1 MHFLWSANK
10 QRWPFVSANEL
21 EGLSTT
27 LSLLLKGEMTIE
39 MRMPYSSNATFLV
52 SITDQENTLKAI
64 YKPLR
69 GEKPLWDFEP
79 GLHRREVAA
88 YLLSEAIGLK
98 FVPPTILRDGPHG
111 EGSVQLLIDADPNE
125 HYFTIFEQRQD
136 LHDQFRAMCAFDIVA
151 NNTDRKSGHVLVD
164 KDSRVWGIDHG
175 LCFAQ
180 DFKIRT
186 VIWEFG
192 GEELSSGLL
201 NAIKPL
207 VTSVPLEVATLLTE
221 QEVMAISERAKWLI
235 DGAAFPV
242 DPSGR
247 HYPWPLV

>member
-1 MHFLWSANK
+1 M
-10 QRWPFVSANEL
+10 Q
-21 EGLSTT
+21 
-27 LSLLLKGEMTIE
+27 IE

-52 SITDQENTLKAI
+52 SITLQDKTVQAI
-64 YKPLR
+64 YKPMR
-69 GEKPLWDFEP
+69 GEKPLWDFAP

-88 YLLSEAIGLK
+88 YRLSEAMGLNC
-98 FVPPTILRDGPHG
+98 VPPTVLRDGPNG
-111 EGSVQLLIDADPNE
+111 EGSVQLLIEANPDE
-125 HYFTIFEQRQD
+125 HYFTLFEQRQD
-136 LHDQFRAMCAFDIVA
+136 LHDQFRAMCALDIVA

-164 KDSRVWGIDHG
+164 KDQHVWGIDHG
-175 LCFAQ
+175 LCFAE

-192 GEELSSGLL
+192 GEVLPQSIRQTVE
-201 NAIKPL
+201 PL
-207 VTSVPLEVATLLTE
+207 ITNVPLEVATLLTT
-221 QEVMAISERAKWLI
+221 QEVLAISERAKWLI

>member
-1 MHFLWSANK
+1 
-10 QRWPFVSANEL
+10 VSTNEL
-21 EGLSTT
+21 NN
-27 LSLLLKGEMTIE
+27 SLATINHLLRGEMQLE

-52 SITDQENTLKAI
+52 SITLQDKTVQAI
-64 YKPLR
+64 YKPMR
-69 GEKPLWDFEP
+69 GEKPLWDFAP

-88 YLLSEAIGLK
+88 YRLSEAMGLNC
-98 FVPPTILRDGPHG
+98 VPPTVLRDGPNG
-111 EGSVQLLIDADPNE
+111 EGSVQLLIEANPDE
-125 HYFTIFEQRQD
+125 HYFTLFEQRQD
-136 LHDQFRAMCAFDIVA
+136 LHDQFRAMCALDIVA

-164 KDSRVWGIDHG
+164 KDQHVWGIDHG
-175 LCFAQ
+175 LCFAE

-192 GEELSSGLL
+192 GEVLPESIRQ
-201 NAIKPL
+201 AVEPL
-207 VTSVPLEVATLLTE
+207 ITNVPLEVATLLTT
-221 QEVMAISERAKWLI
+221 QEVLAISERAKWLV

>member
-1 MHFLWSANK
+1 
-10 QRWPFVSANEL
+10 
-21 EGLSTT
+21 
-27 LSLLLKGEMTIE
+27 

-52 SITDQENTLKAI
+52 SITLQDKTVQAI
-64 YKPLR
+64 YKPMR
-69 GEKPLWDFEP
+69 GEKPLWDFAP

-88 YLLSEAIGLK
+88 YRLSEAMGLNC
-98 FVPPTILRDGPHG
+98 VPPTVLRDGPNG
-111 EGSVQLLIDADPNE
+111 EGSVQLLIEANPDE
-125 HYFTIFEQRQD
+125 HYFTLFEQRQD
-136 LHDQFRAMCAFDIVA
+136 LHDQFRAMCALDIVA

-164 KDSRVWGIDHG
+164 KDQHVWGIDHG
-175 LCFAQ
+175 LCFAE

-192 GEELSSGLL
+192 GEVLPESIRQ
-201 NAIKPL
+201 AIEPL
-207 VTSVPLEVATLLTE
+207 ITNVPLEVATLLTT
-221 QEVMAISERAKWLI
+221 QEVLAISERAKWLI

>member
-1 MHFLWSANK
+1 
-10 QRWPFVSANEL
+10 
-21 EGLSTT
+21 
-27 LSLLLKGEMTIE
+27 MTIE

-221 QEVMAISERAKWLI
+221 QEVVAISERAKWLI

>member
-1 MHFLWSANK
+1 M
-10 QRWPFVSANEL
+10 SANEL
-21 EGLSTT
+21 DNPSETI
-27 LSLLLKGEMTIE
+27 SLLLRGEMTIE
-39 MRMPYSSNATFLV
+39 SRLPYSSNATFLV
-52 SITDQENTLKAI
+52 SITDQEKSLKAI
-64 YKPLR
+64 YKPMR

-88 YLLSEAIGLK
+88 YRLAEAIGLH

-111 EGSVQLLIDADPNE
+111 EGSVQLWIESNIDE

-164 KDSRVWGIDHG
+164 KDSRIWGIDHG
-175 LCFAQ
+175 VCFSE
-180 DFKIRT
+180 DFKLRT

-192 GEELSSGLL
+192 GESISETLL
-201 NAIKPL
+201 DAIKPL
-207 VTSVPLEVATLLTE
+207 ITNVPLDIAALLSE
-221 QEVMAISERAKWLI
+221 QEIVAINERTKWLV
-235 DGAAFPV
+235 DGARFPV

>member
-1 MHFLWSANK
+1 MST
-10 QRWPFVSANEL
+10 NEL
-21 EGLSTT
+21 EDATQLEI
-27 LSLLLKGEMTIE
+27 LLRGEIAIV
-39 MRMPYSSNATFLV
+39 MRMPYSSNATYLV
-52 SITDQENTLKAI
+52 SVTLDDKSVQAI
-64 YKPLR
+64 YKPMR

-88 YLLSEAIGLK
+88 YRLSQAMGLCC
-98 FVPPTILRDGPHG
+98 VPITILRDGPSG
-111 EGSVQLLIDADPNE
+111 EGSLQLLIESNPDE

-164 KDSRVWGIDHG
+164 KNSHVWGIDHG
-175 LCFAQ
+175 VCFSE
-180 DFKIRT
+180 DFKLRT

-192 GEELSSGLL
+192 GEDITQQLL
-201 NAIKPL
+201 EKIKPL
-207 VTSVPLEVATLLTE
+207 TEAVPLEVATLLSA
-221 QEVMAISERAKWLI
+221 QEVVAISERAKWLVE
-235 DGAAFPV
+235 GARFPV

>member
-1 MHFLWSANK
+1 MQL
-10 QRWPFVSANEL
+10 
-21 EGLSTT
+21 
-27 LSLLLKGEMTIE
+27 E

-52 SITDQENTLKAI
+52 SITLQDKTVQAI
-64 YKPLR
+64 YKPMR
-69 GEKPLWDFEP
+69 GEKPLWDFAP

-88 YLLSEAIGLK
+88 YRLSEAMGLNC
-98 FVPPTILRDGPHG
+98 VPPTVLRDGPNG
-111 EGSVQLLIDADPNE
+111 EGSVQLLIEANPDE
-125 HYFTIFEQRQD
+125 HYFTLFEQRQD
-136 LHDQFRAMCAFDIVA
+136 LHDQFRAMCALDIVA

-164 KDSRVWGIDHG
+164 KDQHVWGIDHG
-175 LCFAQ
+175 LCFAE

-192 GEELSSGLL
+192 GEVLPESIHQ
-201 NAIKPL
+201 AVEPL
-207 VTSVPLEVATLLTE
+207 ITNVPLEVATLLTT
-221 QEVMAISERAKWLI
+221 QEVLAISERAKWLI

>member
-1 MHFLWSANK
+1 
-10 QRWPFVSANEL
+10 
-21 EGLSTT
+21 
-27 LSLLLKGEMTIE
+27 
-39 MRMPYSSNATFLV
+39 MRMPYSSNSTFLV
-52 SITDQENTLKAI
+52 SIIDKGELVKAI
-64 YKPLR
+64 YKPMR

-88 YLLSEAIGLK
+88 YRLAEAMGLH
-98 FVPPTILRDGPHG
+98 FVPPTILRDGPQG
-111 EGSVQLLIDADPNE
+111 EGSVQLLIEANPDE
-125 HYFTIFEQRQD
+125 HYFAIFEERQE

-192 GEELSSGLL
+192 GEAISESLL
-201 NAIKPL
+201 EKIEPL
-207 VTSVPLEVATLLTE
+207 TQTVPLEVATLLNE
-221 QEVMAISERAKWLI
+221 QEVIAITERAKWLL
-235 DGAAFPV
+235 DGARFPV

>member
-1 MHFLWSANK
+1 
-10 QRWPFVSANEL
+10 VSTNEL
-21 EGLSTT
+21 NN
-27 LSLLLKGEMTIE
+27 SLATINHLLRGEMQIE

-52 SITDQENTLKAI
+52 SITLQDKTVQAI
-64 YKPLR
+64 YKPMR
-69 GEKPLWDFEP
+69 GEKPLWDFAP

-88 YLLSEAIGLK
+88 YRLSEAMGLNC
-98 FVPPTILRDGPHG
+98 VPPTVLRDGPNG
-111 EGSVQLLIDADPNE
+111 EGSVQLLIEANPDE
-125 HYFTIFEQRQD
+125 HYFTLFEQRQD
-136 LHDQFRAMCAFDIVA
+136 LHDQFRAMCALDIVA

-164 KDSRVWGIDHG
+164 KDQHVWGIDHG
-175 LCFAQ
+175 LCFAE

-192 GEELSSGLL
+192 GEVLPESIRQ
-201 NAIKPL
+201 AVEPL
-207 VTSVPLEVATLLTE
+207 VTNVPLEVATLLTT
-221 QEVMAISERAKWLI
+221 QEVLAISERAKWLI

>member
-1 MHFLWSANK
+1 MQL
-10 QRWPFVSANEL
+10 
-21 EGLSTT
+21 
-27 LSLLLKGEMTIE
+27 E

-52 SITDQENTLKAI
+52 SITLQDKTVQAI
-64 YKPLR
+64 YKPMR
-69 GEKPLWDFEP
+69 GEKPLWDFAP

-88 YLLSEAIGLK
+88 YRLSEAMGLNC
-98 FVPPTILRDGPHG
+98 VPPTVLRDGPNG
-111 EGSVQLLIDADPNE
+111 EGSVQLLIEANPDE
-125 HYFTIFEQRQD
+125 HYFTLFEQRQD
-136 LHDQFRAMCAFDIVA
+136 LHDQFRAMCALDIVA

-164 KDSRVWGIDHG
+164 KDQRVWGIDHG
-175 LCFAQ
+175 LCFAE

-192 GEELSSGLL
+192 GEVLPESIRQ
-201 NAIKPL
+201 AVEPL
-207 VTSVPLEVATLLTE
+207 ITNVPLEVATLLTT
-221 QEVMAISERAKWLI
+221 QEVLAISERAKWLV

>member
-1 MHFLWSANK
+1 
-10 QRWPFVSANEL
+10 
-21 EGLSTT
+21 
-27 LSLLLKGEMTIE
+27 
-39 MRMPYSSNATFLV
+39 MRMPYSSNSTFLV
-52 SITDQENTLKAI
+52 SIIDKGELVKAI
-64 YKPLR
+64 YKPMR

-88 YLLSEAIGLK
+88 YLLAEAMGLH

-111 EGSVQLLIDADPNE
+111 EGSVQLLIEANPDE
-125 HYFTIFEQRQD
+125 HYFAIFEERQE

-192 GEELSSGLL
+192 GEAIAESLL
-201 NAIKPL
+201 EKIEPL
-207 VTSVPLEVATLLTE
+207 TQTVPLEVATLLNE
-221 QEVMAISERAKWLI
+221 QEVIAITERAKWLL
-235 DGAAFPV
+235 DGARFPV

>member
-1 MHFLWSANK
+1 
-10 QRWPFVSANEL
+10 
-21 EGLSTT
+21 
-27 LSLLLKGEMTIE
+27 

-192 GEELSSGLL
+192 GEELSNGLL

-221 QEVMAISERAKWLI
+221 QEVVAISERAKWLI

>member
-1 MHFLWSANK
+1 
-10 QRWPFVSANEL
+10 
-21 EGLSTT
+21 
-27 LSLLLKGEMTIE
+27 

-52 SITDQENTLKAI
+52 SIIDHDETVKAI
-64 YKPLR
+64 YKPMR

-88 YLLSEAIGLK
+88 YRLAESMGLH

-111 EGSVQLLIDADPNE
+111 EGSVQLLIEASPDE
-125 HYFTIFEQRQD
+125 HYFAIFEERQE

-164 KDSRVWGIDHG
+164 KASRVWGIDHG

-192 GEELSSGLL
+192 GEAIEQSLL
-201 NAIKPL
+201 KKIEPL
-207 VTSVPLEVATLLTE
+207 IQTVPLEVATLLNE
-221 QEVMAISERAKWLI
+221 QEVVAITERAKWLL
-235 DGAAFPV
+235 DGAKFPV

>member
-1 MHFLWSANK
+1 MST
-10 QRWPFVSANEL
+10 NEL
-21 EGLSTT
+21 NN
-27 LSLLLKGEMTIE
+27 SLATINHLLRGEMQIE

-52 SITDQENTLKAI
+52 SITLQDKTVQAI
-64 YKPLR
+64 YKPMR
-69 GEKPLWDFEP
+69 GEKPLWDFAP

-88 YLLSEAIGLK
+88 YRLSEAMGLNC
-98 FVPPTILRDGPHG
+98 VPPTVLRDGPNG
-111 EGSVQLLIDADPNE
+111 EGSVQLLIEANPDE
-125 HYFTIFEQRQD
+125 HYFTLFEQRQD
-136 LHDQFRAMCAFDIVA
+136 LHDQFRAMCALDIVA

-164 KDSRVWGIDHG
+164 KDQHVWGIDHG
-175 LCFAQ
+175 LCFAE

-192 GEELSSGLL
+192 GEVLPESIRQ
-201 NAIKPL
+201 AVEPL
-207 VTSVPLEVATLLTE
+207 ITNVPLEVATLLTT
-221 QEVMAISERAKWLI
+221 QEVLAISERAKWLI

>member
-1 MHFLWSANK
+1 
-10 QRWPFVSANEL
+10 VSANEL
-21 EGLSTT
+21 EGSSTT

-192 GEELSSGLL
+192 GEELSNGLL

>member
-1 MHFLWSANK
+1 MST
-10 QRWPFVSANEL
+10 NEL
-21 EGLSTT
+21 EDAAQLEI
-27 LSLLLKGEMTIE
+27 LLRGEIAIV
-39 MRMPYSSNATFLV
+39 MRMPYSSNATYLV
-52 SITDQENTLKAI
+52 SVTLDDKSVQAI
-64 YKPLR
+64 YKPMR

-88 YLLSEAIGLK
+88 YRLSQALGLHC
-98 FVPPTILRDGPHG
+98 VPITILRDGPSG
-111 EGSVQLLIDADPNE
+111 EGSLQLLIESNPDE

-164 KDSRVWGIDHG
+164 KNSHVWGIDHG
-175 LCFAQ
+175 VCFSE
-180 DFKIRT
+180 DFKLRT

-192 GEELSSGLL
+192 GEDITPQLL
-201 NAIKPL
+201 EKIKPL
-207 VTSVPLEVATLLTE
+207 IETVPLEVATLLSS
-221 QEVMAISERAKWLI
+221 QEVVAISDRAKWLVE
-235 DGAAFPV
+235 GARFPV

>member
-1 MHFLWSANK
+1 MQL
-10 QRWPFVSANEL
+10 
-21 EGLSTT
+21 
-27 LSLLLKGEMTIE
+27 E

-52 SITDQENTLKAI
+52 SITLQDKTVQAI
-64 YKPLR
+64 YKPMR
-69 GEKPLWDFEP
+69 GEKPLWDFAP

-88 YLLSEAIGLK
+88 YRLSEAMGLNC
-98 FVPPTILRDGPHG
+98 VPPTVLRDGPNG
-111 EGSVQLLIDADPNE
+111 EGSVQLLIEANPDE
-125 HYFTIFEQRQD
+125 HYFTLFEQRQD
-136 LHDQFRAMCAFDIVA
+136 LHDQFRAMCALDIVA

-164 KDSRVWGIDHG
+164 KDQHVWGIDHG
-175 LCFAQ
+175 LCFAE

-192 GEELSSGLL
+192 GEVLQESIRQ
-201 NAIKPL
+201 AVEPL
-207 VTSVPLEVATLLTE
+207 ITNVPLEVATLLTT
-221 QEVMAISERAKWLI
+221 QEVLAISERAKWLI

>member
-1 MHFLWSANK
+1 M
-10 QRWPFVSANEL
+10 Q
-21 EGLSTT
+21 
-27 LSLLLKGEMTIE
+27 IE

-52 SITDQENTLKAI
+52 SITLQDKTVQAI
-64 YKPLR
+64 YKPMR
-69 GEKPLWDFEP
+69 GEKPLWDFAP

-88 YLLSEAIGLK
+88 YRLSEAMGLNC
-98 FVPPTILRDGPHG
+98 VPPTVLRDGPNG
-111 EGSVQLLIDADPNE
+111 EGSVQLLIEANPDE
-125 HYFTIFEQRQD
+125 HYFTLFEQRQD
-136 LHDQFRAMCAFDIVA
+136 LHDQFRAMCALDIVA

-164 KDSRVWGIDHG
+164 KDQHVWGIDHG
-175 LCFAQ
+175 LCFAE

-192 GEELSSGLL
+192 GEVLPESIRQ
-201 NAIKPL
+201 AVEPL
-207 VTSVPLEVATLLTE
+207 ITNVPLEVATLLTT
-221 QEVMAISERAKWLI
+221 QEVLAISERAKWLI

>member
-1 MHFLWSANK
+1 MST
-10 QRWPFVSANEL
+10 NEL
-21 EGLSTT
+21 EDAAQLEI
-27 LSLLLKGEMTIE
+27 LLRGEIAIV
-39 MRMPYSSNATFLV
+39 MRMPYSSNATYLV
-52 SITDQENTLKAI
+52 SVTLDDKSVQAI
-64 YKPLR
+64 YKPMR

-88 YLLSEAIGLK
+88 YRLSQAMGLHC
-98 FVPPTILRDGPHG
+98 VPITILRDGPSG
-111 EGSVQLLIDADPNE
+111 EGSLQLLIESNPDE

-164 KDSRVWGIDHG
+164 KNSHVWGIDHG
-175 LCFAQ
+175 VCFSE
-180 DFKIRT
+180 DFKLRT

-192 GEELSSGLL
+192 GEDITPQLL
-201 NAIKPL
+201 EKIKPL
-207 VTSVPLEVATLLTE
+207 IETVPLEVATLLNS
-221 QEVMAISERAKWLI
+221 QEVAAISERAKWLVE
-235 DGAAFPV
+235 GARFPV

>member
-1 MHFLWSANK
+1 MST
-10 QRWPFVSANEL
+10 NEL
-21 EGLSTT
+21 EDATQLEI
-27 LSLLLKGEMTIE
+27 LLRGEIAIV
-39 MRMPYSSNATFLV
+39 MRMPYSSNATYLV
-52 SITDQENTLKAI
+52 SVTLDDKSVQAI
-64 YKPLR
+64 YKPMR

-88 YLLSEAIGLK
+88 YRLSQAMGLCC
-98 FVPPTILRDGPHG
+98 VPITILRDGPSG
-111 EGSVQLLIDADPNE
+111 EGSLQLLIESNPDE

-164 KDSRVWGIDHG
+164 KNSHVWGIDHG
-175 LCFAQ
+175 VCFSE
-180 DFKIRT
+180 DFKLRT

-192 GEELSSGLL
+192 GEDITQQLL
-201 NAIKPL
+201 EKIKPL
-207 VTSVPLEVATLLTE
+207 TETVPLEVATLLSA
-221 QEVMAISERAKWLI
+221 QEVVAISERAKWLVE
-235 DGAAFPV
+235 GARFPV

>member
-1 MHFLWSANK
+1 
-10 QRWPFVSANEL
+10 
-21 EGLSTT
+21 
-27 LSLLLKGEMTIE
+27 
-39 MRMPYSSNATFLV
+39 MRMPYSSNSTFLV
-52 SITDQENTLKAI
+52 SIIDHEETVKAI
-64 YKPLR
+64 YKPML

-88 YLLSEAIGLK
+88 YRLAEAMGLH
-98 FVPPTILRDGPHG
+98 FVPPTILRAGPQG
-111 EGSVQLLIDADPNE
+111 EGSVQLLIEANPDE
-125 HYFTIFEQRQD
+125 HYFAIFEERQE

-192 GEELSSGLL
+192 GEAIAESLL
-201 NAIKPL
+201 EKIEPL
-207 VTSVPLEVATLLTE
+207 TQTVPLEVATLLNE
-221 QEVMAISERAKWLI
+221 QEVIAITERAKWLL
-235 DGAAFPV
+235 DGARFPV

>member
-1 MHFLWSANK
+1 MST
-10 QRWPFVSANEL
+10 NEL
-21 EGLSTT
+21 EDATQLEI
-27 LSLLLKGEMTIE
+27 LLRGEIAIV
-39 MRMPYSSNATFLV
+39 MRMPYSSNATYLV
-52 SITDQENTLKAI
+52 SVTLDDKSVQAI
-64 YKPLR
+64 YKPMR

-88 YLLSEAIGLK
+88 YRLSQAMGLCC
-98 FVPPTILRDGPHG
+98 VPITILRDGPSG
-111 EGSVQLLIDADPNE
+111 EGSLQLLIESNPDE

-164 KDSRVWGIDHG
+164 KNSHVWGIDHG
-175 LCFAQ
+175 VCFSE
-180 DFKIRT
+180 DFKLRT

-192 GEELSSGLL
+192 GEDITQQLL
-201 NAIKPL
+201 EKIKPL
-207 VTSVPLEVATLLTE
+207 IETVPLEVATLLST
-221 QEVMAISERAKWLI
+221 QEVVAISERAKWLVE
-235 DGAAFPV
+235 GAQFPV

>member
-1 MHFLWSANK
+1 MST
-10 QRWPFVSANEL
+10 NEL
-21 EGLSTT
+21 EDAAQLEI
-27 LSLLLKGEMTIE
+27 LLRGEIAIV
-39 MRMPYSSNATFLV
+39 MRMPYSSNATYLV
-52 SITDQENTLKAI
+52 SVTLDDKSVQAI
-64 YKPLR
+64 YKPMR

-88 YLLSEAIGLK
+88 YRLSQTMGLRC
-98 FVPPTILRDGPHG
+98 VPITILRDGSSG
-111 EGSVQLLIDADPNE
+111 EGSLQLLIESNPDE

-164 KDSRVWGIDHG
+164 KNSHVWGIDHG
-175 LCFAQ
+175 VCFSE
-180 DFKIRT
+180 DFKLRT

-192 GEELSSGLL
+192 GEDIAPQLL
-201 NAIKPL
+201 EKIKPL
-207 VTSVPLEVATLLTE
+207 IETVPLEVATLLSS
-221 QEVMAISERAKWLI
+221 QEVAAISERAKWLVE
-235 DGAAFPV
+235 GARFPV

>member
-1 MHFLWSANK
+1 
-10 QRWPFVSANEL
+10 
-21 EGLSTT
+21 
-27 LSLLLKGEMTIE
+27 
-39 MRMPYSSNATFLV
+39 MRMPYSSNSTFLV
-52 SITDQENTLKAI
+52 SIIDKEELVKAI
-64 YKPLR
+64 YKPMR

-88 YLLSEAIGLK
+88 YRLAEAMGLH

-111 EGSVQLLIDADPNE
+111 EGSVQLLIEANPDE
-125 HYFTIFEQRQD
+125 HYIAIFEERQE

-151 NNTDRKSGHVLVD
+151 NNTDRISGHVLID

-192 GEELSSGLL
+192 GEAISESLL
-201 NAIKPL
+201 EKIEPL
-207 VTSVPLEVATLLTE
+207 TQTVPLEVATLLTE
-221 QEVMAISERAKWLI
+221 QEVIAITERAKWLL
-235 DGAAFPV
+235 DGARFPV

>member
-1 MHFLWSANK
+1 
-10 QRWPFVSANEL
+10 VSTNEL
-21 EGLSTT
+21 NN
-27 LSLLLKGEMTIE
+27 SLATINHLLRGEMQIE

-52 SITDQENTLKAI
+52 SITLQDKTVQAI
-64 YKPLR
+64 YKPMR
-69 GEKPLWDFEP
+69 GEKPLWDFAP

-88 YLLSEAIGLK
+88 YRLSEAMGLNC
-98 FVPPTILRDGPHG
+98 VPPTVLRDGPNG
-111 EGSVQLLIDADPNE
+111 EGSVQLLIEANPDE
-125 HYFTIFEQRQD
+125 HYFTLFEQRQD
-136 LHDQFRAMCAFDIVA
+136 LHDQFRAMCALDIVA

-164 KDSRVWGIDHG
+164 KDQHVWGIDHG
-175 LCFAQ
+175 LCFAE

-192 GEELSSGLL
+192 GEVLPESIRQ
-201 NAIKPL
+201 AVEPL
-207 VTSVPLEVATLLTE
+207 ITNVPLELATLLTT
-221 QEVMAISERAKWLI
+221 QEVLAISERAKWLI

>member
-1 MHFLWSANK
+1 
-10 QRWPFVSANEL
+10 
-21 EGLSTT
+21 
-27 LSLLLKGEMTIE
+27 
-39 MRMPYSSNATFLV
+39 MRMPYSSNSTFLV
-52 SITDQENTLKAI
+52 SIIDKEESVKAI
-64 YKPLR
+64 YKPML

-88 YLLSEAIGLK
+88 YRLAEAMGLH
-98 FVPPTILRDGPHG
+98 FVPPTILRDGPQG
-111 EGSVQLLIDADPNE
+111 EGSVQLLIEANPDE
-125 HYFTIFEQRQD
+125 HYFAIFEERQE

-164 KDSRVWGIDHG
+164 KNSRVWGIDHG

-192 GEELSSGLL
+192 GEAIAESLL
-201 NAIKPL
+201 EKIEPL
-207 VTSVPLEVATLLTE
+207 TQTVPLEVATLLNE
-221 QEVMAISERAKWLI
+221 QEVIAITERAKWLL
-235 DGAAFPV
+235 DGARFPV

>member
-1 MHFLWSANK
+1 
-10 QRWPFVSANEL
+10 
-21 EGLSTT
+21 
-27 LSLLLKGEMTIE
+27 MTIE

-52 SITDQENTLKAI
+52 SITDQEETVKAI
-64 YKPLR
+64 YKPMR

-88 YLLSEAIGLK
+88 YRLAEAMGMH
-98 FVPPTILRDGPHG
+98 FVPPTILRDGLHG
-111 EGSVQLLIDADPNE
+111 EGSVQLLIEANPDE
-125 HYFTIFEQRQD
+125 HYFAIFEERQE

-164 KDSRVWGIDHG
+164 KNERVWGIDHG

-192 GEELSSGLL
+192 GEAIAESLL
-201 NAIKPL
+201 EKIKPL
-207 VTSVPLEVATLLTE
+207 TQTVPLEVATLLNE
-221 QEVMAISERAKWLI
+221 QEFVAITERAKWLL
-235 DGAAFPV
+235 DGAKFPV

>member
-1 MHFLWSANK
+1 
-10 QRWPFVSANEL
+10 
-21 EGLSTT
+21 
-27 LSLLLKGEMTIE
+27 
-39 MRMPYSSNATFLV
+39 MRMPYSSNSTFLV
-52 SITDQENTLKAI
+52 SIIDREELVKAI
-64 YKPLR
+64 YKPMR

-88 YLLSEAIGLK
+88 YRLAEAMGLH
-98 FVPPTILRDGPHG
+98 FVPPTILRDGPQG
-111 EGSVQLLIDADPNE
+111 EGSVQLLIEANPDE
-125 HYFTIFEQRQD
+125 HYFAIFEERQE

-151 NNTDRKSGHVLVD
+151 NNTDRKSGHVLID

-192 GEELSSGLL
+192 GEAISESLL
-201 NAIKPL
+201 EKIEPL
-207 VTSVPLEVATLLTE
+207 TQTEPLEVATLLNE
-221 QEVMAISERAKWLI
+221 QEVIAITERAKWLL
-235 DGAAFPV
+235 DGARFPV

>member
-1 MHFLWSANK
+1 
-10 QRWPFVSANEL
+10 
-21 EGLSTT
+21 
-27 LSLLLKGEMTIE
+27 

-52 SITDQENTLKAI
+52 SIIDHDETVKAI
-64 YKPLR
+64 YKPMR

-88 YLLSEAIGLK
+88 YRLAEAMGLH

-111 EGSVQLLIDADPNE
+111 EGSVQLLIEASPDE
-125 HYFTIFEQRQD
+125 HYFAIFEERQE

-164 KDSRVWGIDHG
+164 KASRVWGIDHG

-192 GEELSSGLL
+192 GEAIEQSLL
-201 NAIKPL
+201 EKIEPL
-207 VTSVPLEVATLLTE
+207 IQTVPLEVATLLNE
-221 QEVMAISERAKWLI
+221 QEVVAITERAKWLL
-235 DGAAFPV
+235 DGAKFPV